1 MKFTFPSIVA
11 NQGAGL
17 NLNTSYVIIG
27 GGLFNN
33 ELSGKIK
40 DFRFFYNTALTET
53 EVDCYY

>member
-1 MKFTFPSIVA
+1 MKFPFTGITA

-17 NLNTSYVIIG
+17 NLNTSYIIIG

-40 DFRFFYNTALTET
+40 VHTIHK
-53 EVDCYY
+53 